1 MTAVSPRVPNQGD
14 NMSVLEK
21 VRTTLGTY
29 GDTDIRAVLKEDHKR
44 IRELAKDLAEADSA
58 PRRKALV
65 RELKP
70 FLTAHARSEEAAVY
84 TPMMQLRKSE
94 DSREAGNEGMVEH
107 NLVDIV
113 LERLSSTP
121 DASADL
127 WKAHA
132 KVLHELLE
140 HHIKEEE
147 SDVFEELGEHFD
159 DTQREAMAVKFVQGR
174 DKLLKQKTSAR
185 KSTNKREAVET
196 A

>member
-1 MTAVSPRVPNQGD
+1 
-14 NMSVLEK
+14 MSVFEK

-29 GDTDIRAVLKEDHKR
+29 GDTDIRAVLQQDHKR
-44 IRELAKDLAEADSA
+44 IRELAKELAEADSA
-58 PRRKALV
+58 PRRKQLV

-84 TPMMQLRKSE
+84 TPMMQLRKSV

-107 NLVDIV
+107 NLVDII

-132 KVLHELLE
+132 KVLHELLD
-140 HHIKEEE
+140 HHIKEQERE
-147 SDVFEELGEHFD
+147 IFEELGEHFSD
-159 DTQREAMAVKFVQGR
+159 EQRDVMGSDFTTRKA
-174 DKLLKQKTSAR
+174 KLLPMRRSQSRRA
-185 KSTNKREAVET
+185 A
-196 A
+196 